1 VSTVFAHIAIVQW
14 VCSVT
19 VGALALSSS
28 QITAGSLMAEPEN
41 TEHILSFLKGAYSK
55 GPRVI
60 ERCNEAGLQKRKR
73 DVINA
78 VL

>member
-1 VSTVFAHIAIVQW
+1 
-14 VCSVT
+14 
-19 VGALALSSS
+19 
-28 QITAGSLMAEPEN
+28 MAEPEN